1 MEQPEQLGYR
11 APQVCRLIGI
21 SYRQL
26 DYWARTGL
34 LRPSVQEAS
43 GSGSQR
49 RYSFDD
55 LVQLRVIKSLL
66 DAGMSL
72 KKIRSAIDILRDEF
86 AAERPLTDV
95 TLLSDGKTIY
105 AAHNSDEVVDVFR
118 RGQGVFGIAIGPV
131 EDEVRGAVHDL
142 EAETVPAV
150 KMEAKAN

>member
-1 MEQPEQLGYR
+1 MEQLGYR

-26 DYWARTGL
+26 DYWARTEL
-34 LRPSVQEAS
+34 LRPSLQEAR

-72 KKIRSAIDILRDEF
+72 KKIRTAIEILRDEF

-105 AAHNSDEVVDVFR
+105 AARNTDEVVDVFR

-142 EAETVPAV
+142 EADTSSADV
-150 KMEAKAN
+150 EAQAN